1 MRKNSTVSEINTS
14 DIHPIWFGL
23 NKVWWSSE
31 SSMANYEALKDSL
44 NKNGE
49 VMIRLDTGESIELHI
64 HNVKFVDRTKE
75 IVVDSGTQITW
86 IGADRVSYYWI
97 HKEGFEKE

>member
-1 MRKNSTVSEINTS
+1 VVVNSI
-14 DIHPIWFGL
+14 
-23 NKVWWSSE
+23 
-31 SSMANYEALKDSL
+31 SMANYEALRDSL

-64 HNVKFVDRTKE
+64 HNVKFVNSTKE

>member
-1 MRKNSTVSEINTS
+1 
-14 DIHPIWFGL
+14 
-23 NKVWWSSE
+23 
-31 SSMANYEALKDSL
+31 MANYEALRDSV

-64 HNVKFVDRTKE
+64 HNVKFVDSIKGN
-75 IVVDSGTQITW
+75 SGRFWYQISW

>member
-1 MRKNSTVSEINTS
+1 VVVNWISI
-14 DIHPIWFGL
+14 
-23 NKVWWSSE
+23 
-31 SSMANYEALKDSL
+31 ANYEALRESL

-75 IVVDSGTQITW
+75 IMVDSGTQITW

>member
-1 MRKNSTVSEINTS
+1 
-14 DIHPIWFGL
+14 
-23 NKVWWSSE
+23 
-31 SSMANYEALKDSL
+31 MANYEALSDSV

-64 HNVKFVDRTKE
+64 HNGYTKE
-75 IVVDSGTQITW
+75 IVVDSGTQISW